1 MNLKIL
7 FIFFCSSNLIFCQI
21 KFEGEVSDSLKLPLQ
36 SASVVAID
44 NETNGLES
52 YGLTDEKGKF
62 KINLK
67 ENKVYKIQ
75 VSSIGLITINEILK
89 TNQEDILKN
98 YTLRAD
104 IILDEVVVKMP
115 IVVRGDTLIYNAD
128 SFKNGS
134 ERKLE
139 DIIDK
144 LPGVEIND
152 SGQIEVEGKVV
163 NKLMVNGKDFFDGDT
178 KIGTKNIP
186 SNAVDKIQVLENYE
200 TTAHVEEAIHRLVEI
215 YYKLGMEEE
224 SLKYASL
231 LGYNYNSG

>member
-1 MNLKIL
+1 MNLKTF
-7 FIFFCSSNLIFCQI
+7 FIFFCFSTLIFGQI
-21 KFEGEVSDSLKLPLQ
+21 KFEGEVSDSLKTPLR

-67 ENKVYKIQ
+67 ENKAYKIQ

-89 TNQEDILKN
+89 TNEDDIVKN

-186 SNAVDKIQVLENYE
+186 SNAVDKIQVLRNYAE
-200 TTAHVEEAIHRLVEI
+200 VGQL
-215 YYKLGMEEE
+215 
-224 SLKYASL
+224 
-231 LGYNYNSG
+231 SGVRNNQDNFA